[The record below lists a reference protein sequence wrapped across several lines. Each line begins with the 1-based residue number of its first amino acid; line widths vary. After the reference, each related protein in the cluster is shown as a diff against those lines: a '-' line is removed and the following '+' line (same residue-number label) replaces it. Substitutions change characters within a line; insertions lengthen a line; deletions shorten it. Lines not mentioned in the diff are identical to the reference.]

1 MSSTAQ
7 SASLTS
13 GSHGVNKRKSG
24 SAACIHCH
32 RRKVRCDA
40 RVVGLPCS
48 NCRSAGKTDC
58 RIHEK
63 KKRLAVRSILDP
75 VPIRSRP
82 PSHEQGAKSFSPTT
96 PSGETPNAFTT
107 AFRGVQPDLVTATNV
122 ASQSTHSP
130 ITQHNDKVAG
140 CTVNK
145 GVRYHDMSP
154 DSKVP
159 GYNRNPVSDGSE
171 GESRA
176 EIEKRLVKL
185 IDEEASDTREIQR
198 GVRAI
203 YVGHELSNM
212 SFLIRQQRNTDDD
225 VYHFAGNEIP
235 RRQLRTGHDQ
245 LLLDA
250 LTLPDPALADEL
262 VQAYFTQVNTGY
274 PIVEEDLF
282 MTQYRN
288 RDPADA
294 PPILLLQAILLVG
307 AHVTRPRA
315 ERDALK
321 EIFFRRAKWLFDNRI
336 ERNRDILVQA
346 ALLLTWHSD
355 AADDDVSAN
364 AHFWIGVASRIATGL
379 GMHRNPVCSR
389 FVPRDRRM
397 WRRLWYILVQFDV
410 MVSLSYGR
418 PQAINL
424 EDSDVSPLTASDFE
438 GCGPGVQADFVIHF
452 SELCTMIS
460 YIIRERFGLR
470 ISAER
475 RKAALLEADEALA
488 NWSLRL
494 PDRLRL
500 RASDMDA
507 WSAMLHLSY
516 NNFLILLHRPH
527 PRASAYS
534 DDYGPHDAEI
544 CSAAAGV
551 IASIFEELRL
561 HDRLKFLWY
570 SGVHTLFTA
579 MIQVRV
585 ELRFSNPVLAINALR
600 RFDSAS
606 YSLRELAQFWSHAST
621 ILRLFEDSRRLQED
635 LRTATT
641 DRPRRFSNHNQSST
655 TGTTS
660 PTKVSLTTSLP
671 PTNPTTTSTASSAIN
686 TIVTTQPQPQLQS
699 TSSTHLPYDVPTPDS
714 TPQAQQQTLSPHAT
728 QPFDTWIPS
737 NNLTPIDTVDNPREL
752 LDWRQL
758 FSFTDMEGP
767 VLPSVMEGIT
777 ELEDEWRQ
785 IYWQETPMS
794 DLLQD
799 GGWMHG

>member
-1 MSSTAQ
+1 MSSTAHPINF
-7 SASLTS
+7 APS
-13 GSHGVNKRKSG
+13 GNG

-40 RVVGLPCS
+40 RLVGLPCS

-58 RIHEK
+58 QIHEK
-63 KKRLAVRSILDP
+63 KRKLAVRSILDP
-75 VPIRSRP
+75 VPIRCRP
-82 PSHEQGAKSFSPTT
+82 PNPEKATKSISPSSPSIEPPRAFMTALRAVQPDIAT
-96 PSGETPNAFTT
+96 PSGIASNFPNIRNHDSTYDN
-107 AFRGVQPDLVTATNV
+107 RATNKNV
-122 ASQSTHSP
+122 LGSNTQYQNVLSNSDSP
-130 ITQHNDKVAG
+130 PYSRPA
-140 CTVNK
+140 
-145 GVRYHDMSP
+145 
-154 DSKVP
+154 
-159 GYNRNPVSDGSE
+159 VSDPSE
-171 GESRA
+171 GELRA
-176 EIEKRLVKL
+176 DIEKRLVNL
-185 IDEEASDTREIQR
+185 IDGEASDSRAIQR

-212 SFLIRQQRNTDDD
+212 SFLIRQQRDTGDD

-245 LLLDA
+245 LLMDA
-250 LTLPDPALADEL
+250 LTLPEPVLADEL
-262 VQAYFTQVNTGY
+262 VHAYFAQVNPGY

-282 MTQYRN
+282 MSQYSN

-294 PPILLLQAILLVG
+294 PPILLLQTILLVG
-307 AHVTRPRA
+307 AHVTRPKA

-321 EIFFRRAKWLFDNRI
+321 DIFFRRAKWLFDNRI

-355 AADDDVSAN
+355 VTDDDVSAN
-364 AHFWIGVASRIATGL
+364 AHYWIGIAARIATGL

-418 PQAINL
+418 PQALNL
-424 EDSDVSPLTASDFE
+424 EDSDVSPLTVTDFE
-438 GCGPGVQADFVIHF
+438 GCGARVQADFVTHF

-460 YIIRERFGLR
+460 YIVRERFGLR

-500 RASDMDA
+500 RASDMDP
-507 WSAMLHLSY
+507 WSAMLHLTY

-527 PRASAYS
+527 PKASAYS

-551 IASIFEELRL
+551 IASIFEELRM
-561 HDRLKFLWY
+561 HDRLKLLWY
-570 SGVHTLFTA
+570 SGVYTLFTA

-606 YSLRELAQFWSHAST
+606 YSLRELAQYWSHAST
-621 ILRLFEDSRRLQED
+621 ILRLFEESRRLQEG
-635 LRTATT
+635 LQTT
-641 DRPRRFSNHNQSST
+641 TSEGSRRFSNNS
-655 TGTTS
+655 
-660 PTKVSLTTSLP
+660 
-671 PTNPTTTSTASSAIN
+671 TNPVSHRKNTSDIPHLANINSSDA
-686 TIVTTQPQPQLQS
+686 TQPSATSIPPPQPNSRLS
-699 TSSTHLPYDVPTPDS
+699 YDVPTPDS
-714 TPQAQQQTLSPHAT
+714 TPHQHPHSQPTLSPHTHTHTT
-728 QPFDTWIPS
+728 QSFDTWIPS
-737 NNLTPIDTVDNPREL
+737 NNLTPMDTVDNSREL

-758 FSFTDMEGP
+758 FSFTDLEGP
-767 VLPSVMEGIT
+767 VLPSTMEGIT

>member
-7 SASLTS
+7 PSSLTS
-13 GSHGVNKRKSG
+13 AGNGVNKRKSG

-40 RVVGLPCS
+40 RIVGLPCS
-48 NCRSAGKTDC
+48 NCRSAGKVDC

-63 KKRLAVRSILDP
+63 KKRLVVRSILDP
-75 VPIRSRP
+75 VPIRCRP
-82 PSHEQGAKSFSPTT
+82 PTYVPAPRSISPTS
-96 PSGETPNAFTT
+96 PPVEQPNAFTT
-107 AFRGVQPDLVTATNV
+107 ALRAVQPDIVTPPGDTSRIPTTGGPNITHDTEATNNN
-122 ASQSTHSP
+122 SP
-130 ITQHNDKVAG
+130 SNGIGYQGGQPNSGSPLYGRPAG
-140 CTVNK
+140 
-145 GVRYHDMSP
+145 P
-154 DSKVP
+154 DP
-159 GYNRNPVSDGSE
+159 SE

-185 IDEEASDTREIQR
+185 IDEEASDSREIQR

-212 SFLIRQQRNTDDD
+212 SFLIRQQRDTDDD

-245 LLLDA
+245 LMMDA
-250 LTLPDPALADEL
+250 LTLPEPALADEL
-262 VQAYFTQVNTGY
+262 VEAYFAHVNSGY
-274 PIVEEDLF
+274 PVVEEDLF
-282 MTQYRN
+282 MAQYHN
-288 RDPADA
+288 RDPADP
-294 PPILLLQAILLVG
+294 PPILLLQTILLVG
-307 AHVTRPRA
+307 AHAARPKA

-321 EIFFRRAKWLFDNRI
+321 DVFFRRAKWLFDNRI

-355 AADDDVSAN
+355 LADDDVSAN
-364 AHFWIGVASRIATGL
+364 AHYWIGTAARIATGL
-379 GMHRNPVCSR
+379 GMHRNPVGSR
-389 FVPRDRRM
+389 FVPQDRRM

-438 GCGPGVQADFVIHF
+438 GCGARVQTDFVIHF

-460 YIIRERFGLR
+460 YIVRERFGLR

-475 RKAALLEADEALA
+475 RKAALLEADETLA
-488 NWSLRL
+488 NWSLKL

-500 RASDMDA
+500 RASDMDS
-507 WSAMLHLSY
+507 WSAMLHLTY

-606 YSLRELAQFWSHAST
+606 FSLRELAQYWSHAST

-635 LRTATT
+635 LRTATSE
-641 DRPRRFSNHNQSST
+641 RPRRFSNNN
-655 TGTTS
+655 
-660 PTKVSLTTSLP
+660 
-671 PTNPTTTSTASSAIN
+671 TNNISTASQPKNVPDTSHPTNLNNASSVPAAMN
-686 TIVTTQPQPQLQS
+686 STIHTFQPNGQLS
-699 TSSTHLPYDVPTPDS
+699 YNVHTPEPTPQ
-714 TPQAQQQTLSPHAT
+714 TQATLSPHAN

-737 NNLTPIDTVDNPREL
+737 NHLTPMDTVDNPREL

-758 FSFTDMEGP
+758 FSFTDLEGP
-767 VLPSVMEGIT
+767 ALPSAMEGIT

>member
-1 MSSTAQ
+1 MSSTEQPTGLAP
-7 SASLTS
+7 S
-13 GSHGVNKRKSG
+13 GNG

-40 RVVGLPCS
+40 RFVGLPCT

-58 RIHEK
+58 HIHEK
-63 KKRLAVRSILDP
+63 KKKNLAVRSILDP
-75 VPIRSRP
+75 VPIRCRP
-82 PSHEQGAKSFSPTT
+82 PTRVAKGLSPTS
-96 PSGETPNAFTT
+96 PSAEPPNAFTT
-107 AFRGVQPDLVTATNV
+107 ALRAVQPDIATPLAHASHVHNNRSAGPACDVKVTNN
-122 ASQSTHSP
+122 H
-130 ITQHNDKVAG
+130 
-140 CTVNK
+140 
-145 GVRYHDMSP
+145 
-154 DSKVP
+154 VP
-159 GYNRNPVSDGSE
+159 GNVQYQNVLPNASSPPYNRPAASDLPE

-176 EIEKRLVKL
+176 DIEKRLVHL
-185 IDEEASDTREIQR
+185 IDEEASDSRAIQR

-212 SFLIRQQRNTDDD
+212 SFLIRQQRDTGDD

-245 LLLDA
+245 LLMDA
-250 LTLPDPALADEL
+250 LTLPEPALADEL
-262 VQAYFTQVNTGY
+262 VHAYFAQVNSGY

-282 MTQYRN
+282 MSQYRN

-294 PPILLLQAILLVG
+294 PPILLLQTILLVG
-307 AHVTRPRA
+307 AHVTRPKA

-321 EIFFRRAKWLFDNRI
+321 DIFFRRAKWLFDNRI

-355 AADDDVSAN
+355 VADDDVSAN
-364 AHFWIGVASRIATGL
+364 AHYWIGIAARIATGL
-379 GMHRNPVCSR
+379 GMHRNPIGSR

-424 EDSDVSPLTASDFE
+424 EDSDVSPLTPSDFE
-438 GCGPGVQADFVIHF
+438 GCGARVQTDFVIHF

-460 YIIRERFGLR
+460 YIVRERFGLR
-470 ISAER
+470 TSTDR

-488 NWSLRL
+488 SWSLRL
-494 PDRLRL
+494 PDKLRL
-500 RASDMDA
+500 RVSDMDP
-507 WSAMLHLSY
+507 WSAMLHLTY

-551 IASIFEELRL
+551 IASIFEELRM

-606 YSLRELAQFWSHAST
+606 YSLRGLAQYWSHAST
-621 ILRLFEDSRRLQED
+621 ILRLFEESRRLQED
-635 LRTATT
+635 LQATT
-641 DRPRRFSNHNQSST
+641 SEGPRRFSKST
-655 TGTTS
+655 SHSTTS
-660 PTKVSLTTSLP
+660 PQKNNSGMPHLADVNQDSTPPNTT
-671 PTNPTTTSTASSAIN
+671 N
-686 TIVTTQPQPQLQS
+686 TPHPHPQPNSQLS
-699 TSSTHLPYDVPTPDS
+699 YDVPTPDS
-714 TPQAQQQTLSPHAT
+714 TSHQHQHPHTQPTLSPHTHTSTMAA

-737 NNLTPIDTVDNPREL
+737 SNLTPMDTVDNQRES

-758 FSFTDMEGP
+758 FSFADLEGP
-767 VLPSVMEGIT
+767 VLPSAMEGIT